1 MTVTIPGTETGAQRG
16 AAGAQGG
23 AAGAQ
28 GGAAGAQGG
37 AIRKGVRR
45 GADTARRQELGAFL
59 RSRRDRLA
67 PEAVGLPSVGRRRA
81 PGLRREEVAQLA
93 GVGVTWYTWLEQ
105 GRPINVSAQV
115 IGAVARA
122 LRLDD
127 DEIAHLFTLAG
138 LPAPTVVSEE
148 EVIAASL
155 SAILD
160 GLDPLPAY
168 AVSAR
173 YDLLAWNRSCA
184 TLMGDF
190 ARLPPHRRNML
201 WLLFAER
208 SLRERVGGYD
218 TETGTQCVARFR
230 RNFAAH
236 IGDPAWRALVDEL
249 YERSEEFRRL
259 WDRHDVASNSSK
271 IKDFR
276 HPLVGRLRL
285 ASTTLWLADQPGAR
299 LVVYNPV
306 DSRGR
311 DLLERLTRLTGEP
324 PPPSTRTSAP
334 PG

>member
-1 MTVTIPGTETGAQRG
+1 M
-16 AAGAQGG
+16 
-23 AAGAQ
+23 
-28 GGAAGAQGG
+28 
-37 AIRKGVRR
+37 
-45 GADTARRQELGAFL
+45 
-59 RSRRDRLA
+59 
-67 PEAVGLPSVGRRRA
+67 GLPSVGRRRA

-138 LPAPTVVSEE
+138 LPAPTVVSED

-236 IGDPAWRALVDEL
+236 VGDPAWRALVDEL
-249 YERSEEFRRL
+249 DERSEEFRRL
-259 WDRHDVASNSSK
+259 WDRHDVAANSSK

-311 DLLERLTRLTGEP
+311 DLLERLTRRTGEP
-324 PPPSTRTSAP
+324 PQPSARTFAP